1 MIRKALYVLA
11 VFLVLIQFYRP
22 DSNHSSYESAVNEF
36 IQQNNVSSEV
46 ESVLKTSC
54 FDCHSNHTSYPFYA
68 QVAPISFWIN
78 HHVEEGKEHLNFSDW
93 NNYSIKK
100 KLHKLDEIIEEI
112 DEHEMPL
119 GSYTLIHRDAK
130 LKEESS
136 KLLINW
142 SKELQN
148 AYILNSVSI

>member
-1 MIRKALYVLA
+1 MIRKVLYILAIVLI
-11 VFLVLIQFYRP
+11 LIQFYRP
-22 DSNHSSYESAVNEF
+22 DLNNSSYESAVNEF
-36 IQQNNVSSEV
+36 ILQNNVSSEV
-46 ESVLKTSC
+46 ESILKTSC

-112 DEHEMPL
+112 EEHEMPL
-119 GSYTLIHRDAK
+119 RSYTLLHTDAK
-130 LKEESS
+130 LNEEAS
-136 KLLINW
+136 KLLVNW
-142 SKELQN
+142 SKKLQN
-148 AYILNSVSI
+148 TYDIK

>member
-11 VFLVLIQFYRP
+11 VVLVLIQFYRP

-36 IQQNNVSSEV
+36 IQQNNVTSEV

-93 NNYSIKK
+93 NNYSTKK

-130 LKEESS
+130 LNEESS
-136 KLLINW
+136 NLLINW
-142 SKELQN
+142 SKELKS
-148 AYILNSVSI
+148 AYNIK

>member
-1 MIRKALYVLA
+1 MIRKVLYVLA
-11 VFLVLIQFYRP
+11 VVLVLIQFYRP
-22 DSNHSSYESAVNEF
+22 DLNHSSYESAVNEF

-46 ESVLKTSC
+46 ESILKTSC

-93 NNYSIKK
+93 NNYSMKK

-112 DEHEMPL
+112 GEHEMPL
-119 GSYTLIHRDAK
+119 GSYTLIHSNAK

-142 SKELQN
+142 SKELQT
-148 AYILNSVSI
+148 AYNIK

>member
-1 MIRKALYVLA
+1 MIRKVLYVLA
-11 VFLVLIQFYRP
+11 VVLVLIQFYRP
-22 DSNHSSYESAVNEF
+22 DLNHSSYESAVNEF

-54 FDCHSNHTSYPFYA
+54 FDCHSNHTNYPFYA

-130 LKEESS
+130 LNEESS
-136 KLLINW
+136 NLLINW

-148 AYILNSVSI
+148 AYDIK

>member
-22 DSNHSSYESAVNEF
+22 DLNHSNYESAVNEF

-148 AYILNSVSI
+148 AYSIK

>member
-1 MIRKALYVLA
+1 MIRKVLYILAIVLI
-11 VFLVLIQFYRP
+11 LIQFYRP
-22 DSNHSSYESAVNEF
+22 DLNNSSYESAVNEF

-46 ESVLKTSC
+46 ESILKTSC

-78 HHVEEGKEHLNFSDW
+78 HHVEDGKEHLNFSDW

-112 DEHEMPL
+112 EEHEMPL
-119 GSYTLIHRDAK
+119 RSYTLLHTDAK
-130 LKEESS
+130 LNEEAS
-136 KLLINW
+136 KLLVNW
-142 SKELQN
+142 SKKLQN
-148 AYILNSVSI
+148 TYNIK

>member
-11 VFLVLIQFYRP
+11 VVLVLIQFYRP
-22 DSNHSSYESAVNEF
+22 DLNNSSYESAVNAF

-46 ESVLKTSC
+46 ESILKTSC
-54 FDCHSNHTSYPFYA
+54 FDCHSNHTSYPLYA
-68 QVAPISFWIN
+68 QVAPMSFWIN

-119 GSYTLIHRDAK
+119 SSYTLLHDDAK
-130 LKEESS
+130 LSQESS

-148 AYILNSVSI
+148 AYNIK

>member
-1 MIRKALYVLA
+1 MIRKVLYILAIVLI
-11 VFLVLIQFYRP
+11 LIQFYRP
-22 DSNHSSYESAVNEF
+22 DLNNSSYESAVNEF
-36 IQQNNVSSEV
+36 ILQNNVSSEV
-46 ESVLKTSC
+46 ESILKTSC

-112 DEHEMPL
+112 KEHEMPL
-119 GSYTLIHRDAK
+119 RSYTLLHTDAK
-130 LKEESS
+130 LNEEAS
-136 KLLINW
+136 KLLVNW
-142 SKELQN
+142 SKKLQN
-148 AYILNSVSI
+148 TYNIK

>member
-1 MIRKALYVLA
+1 MIRKLLYILAIVLI
-11 VFLVLIQFYRP
+11 LIQFYRP
-22 DSNHSSYESAVNEF
+22 DLNNSSYESAVNEF

-46 ESVLKTSC
+46 ESILKTSC

-112 DEHEMPL
+112 EEHEMPL
-119 GSYTLIHRDAK
+119 RSYTLLHTDAK
-130 LKEESS
+130 LNEEAS
-136 KLLINW
+136 KLLVNW
-142 SKELQN
+142 SKKLQN
-148 AYILNSVSI
+148 TYNIK

>member
-11 VFLVLIQFYRP
+11 VVLVLIQFYRP
-22 DSNHSSYESAVNEF
+22 DLNNSSYESAVNAF

-46 ESVLKTSC
+46 ESILKTSC
-54 FDCHSNHTSYPFYA
+54 FDCHSNHTSYPLYA
-68 QVAPISFWIN
+68 QVAPMSFWIN
-78 HHVEEGKEHLNFSDW
+78 HHVKEGKEHLNFSDW

-119 GSYTLIHRDAK
+119 SSYTLLHDDAK
-130 LKEESS
+130 LSQESS

-148 AYILNSVSI
+148 AYNIK

>member
-1 MIRKALYVLA
+1 MIRKVLYILAIVLI
-11 VFLVLIQFYRP
+11 LIQFYRP
-22 DSNHSSYESAVNEF
+22 DLNNSSYESAVNEF

-46 ESVLKTSC
+46 ESILKTSC

-112 DEHEMPL
+112 EEHEMPL
-119 GSYTLIHRDAK
+119 RSYTLLHTDAK
-130 LKEESS
+130 LNEEAS
-136 KLLINW
+136 KLLVNW
-142 SKELQN
+142 SKKLQN
-148 AYILNSVSI
+148 TYNIK

>member
-11 VFLVLIQFYRP
+11 VVLVLIQFYRP
-22 DSNHSSYESAVNEF
+22 DLNNSSYESAVNEF

-46 ESVLKTSC
+46 ESILETSC
-54 FDCHSNHTSYPFYA
+54 FDCHSNHTSYPLYA

-119 GSYTLIHRDAK
+119 SSYTLLHDDAK
-130 LKEESS
+130 LSQESS

-148 AYILNSVSI
+148 AYNIK

>member
-11 VFLVLIQFYRP
+11 VVLVLIQFYRP
-22 DSNHSSYESAVNEF
+22 DLNNSSYESAVNEF

-68 QVAPISFWIN
+68 QLAPISFWIN

-119 GSYTLIHRDAK
+119 GSYTLIHRNAK

-148 AYILNSVSI
+148 AYSIK

>member
-36 IQQNNVSSEV
+36 IQQNNVSPEV

-54 FDCHSNHTSYPFYA
+54 FDCHSNHTNYPFYA

-130 LKEESS
+130 LNEESS
-136 KLLINW
+136 NLLINW

-148 AYILNSVSI
+148 AYDIK

>member
-1 MIRKALYVLA
+1 MIRKALYVLV

-46 ESVLKTSC
+46 ESVLKLLVLIVILIILA
-54 FDCHSNHTSYPFYA
+54 YPFYA
-68 QVAPISFWIN
+68 QVVFPISFWIN
-78 HHVEEGKEHLNFSDW
+78 HHVEEGKEHLNFPDW

-119 GSYTLIHRDAK
+119 GSYTLIHRNAK

-148 AYILNSVSI
+148 AYSIK

>member
-1 MIRKALYVLA
+1 MIRKLLYILAIVLI
-11 VFLVLIQFYRP
+11 LIQFYRP
-22 DSNHSSYESAVNEF
+22 DLNNSSYESAVNEF

-46 ESVLKTSC
+46 ESILKTSC

-78 HHVEEGKEHLNFSDW
+78 HHVEDGKEHLNFSDW

-112 DEHEMPL
+112 EEHEMPL
-119 GSYTLIHRDAK
+119 RSYTLLHTDAK
-130 LKEESS
+130 LNEEAS
-136 KLLINW
+136 KLLVNW
-142 SKELQN
+142 SKKLQN
-148 AYILNSVSI
+148 TYNIK

>member
-11 VFLVLIQFYRP
+11 VVLVLIQFYRP
-22 DSNHSSYESAVNEF
+22 DLNNSSYESAVNEF

-78 HHVEEGKEHLNFSDW
+78 HHVEEGKEHLNFSDRD
-93 NNYSIKK
+93 NYSIKK

-142 SKELQN
+142 SKELLN
-148 AYILNSVSI
+148 AYNIK

>member
-11 VFLVLIQFYRP
+11 VVLVLIQFYRP
-22 DSNHSSYESAVNEF
+22 DLNNSSYESAVNAF

-46 ESVLKTSC
+46 ESILKTSC
-54 FDCHSNHTSYPFYA
+54 FDCHSNHTNYPLYA
-68 QVAPISFWIN
+68 QVAPMSFWIN

-119 GSYTLIHRDAK
+119 SSYTLLHDDAK
-130 LKEESS
+130 LSQESS

-148 AYILNSVSI
+148 AYNIK

>member
-1 MIRKALYVLA
+1 MIRKVLYVL
-11 VFLVLIQFYRP
+11 VVVLVLIQFYRP
-22 DSNHSSYESAVNEF
+22 DLNHSSYESAVNEF

-54 FDCHSNHTSYPFYA
+54 FDCHSNHTNYPFYA

-130 LKEESS
+130 LNEESS
-136 KLLINW
+136 NLLINW

-148 AYILNSVSI
+148 AYDIK

>member
-11 VFLVLIQFYRP
+11 VVLVLIQFYRQ
-22 DSNHSSYESAVNEF
+22 DLNNSSYESAVNEF
-36 IQQNNVSSEV
+36 IQQNNVTSEV

-54 FDCHSNHTSYPFYA
+54 FDCHSNHTNYPFYA

-112 DEHEMPL
+112 NEHEMPL
-119 GSYTLIHRDAK
+119 GSYTLIHHDAK

-142 SKELQN
+142 SKELLK
-148 AYILNSVSI
+148 AYNIK

>member
-22 DSNHSSYESAVNEF
+22 DLNNSNYESAVNEF
-36 IQQNNVSSEV
+36 IQQNNVTSEV

-130 LKEESS
+130 LNEESS
-136 KLLINW
+136 NLLINW

-148 AYILNSVSI
+148 AYDIK

>member
-1 MIRKALYVLA
+1 MI
-11 VFLVLIQFYRP
+11 LIQFYRP
-22 DSNHSSYESAVNEF
+22 DLNNSSYESAVNEF
-36 IQQNNVSSEV
+36 ILQNNVSSEV
-46 ESVLKTSC
+46 ESILKTSC

-112 DEHEMPL
+112 EEHEMPL
-119 GSYTLIHRDAK
+119 RSYTLLHTDAK
-130 LKEESS
+130 LNEEAS
-136 KLLINW
+136 KLLVNW
-142 SKELQN
+142 SKKLQN
-148 AYILNSVSI
+148 TYNIK

>member
-1 MIRKALYVLA
+1 MK
-11 VFLVLIQFYRP
+11 
-22 DSNHSSYESAVNEF
+22 
-36 IQQNNVSSEV
+36 V
-46 ESVLKTSC
+46 ESILKTSC

-112 DEHEMPL
+112 EEHEMPL
-119 GSYTLIHRDAK
+119 RSYTLLHTDAK
-130 LKEESS
+130 LNEEAS
-136 KLLINW
+136 KLLVNW
-142 SKELQN
+142 SKKLQN
-148 AYILNSVSI
+148 TYNIK

>member
-1 MIRKALYVLA
+1 MIRKLLYILAIVLI
-11 VFLVLIQFYRP
+11 LIQFYRP
-22 DSNHSSYESAVNEF
+22 DLNNSSYESAVNEF

-46 ESVLKTSC
+46 ESILKTSC

-100 KLHKLDEIIEEI
+100 KRK
-112 DEHEMPL
+112 
-119 GSYTLIHRDAK
+119 
-130 LKEESS
+130 
-136 KLLINW
+136 
-142 SKELQN
+142 
-148 AYILNSVSI
+148 

>member
-1 MIRKALYVLA
+1 MIRKLLYILAIVLI
-11 VFLVLIQFYRP
+11 LIQFYRP
-22 DSNHSSYESAVNEF
+22 DLNNSSYESAVNEF

-46 ESVLKTSC
+46 ESILKTSC

-112 DEHEMPL
+112 EEHEMPL
-119 GSYTLIHRDAK
+119 RSYTLLHTDAK
-130 LKEESS
+130 LNEEAS
-136 KLLINW
+136 KLLVNW
-142 SKELQN
+142 SKKLQN
-148 AYILNSVSI
+148 TYDIK

>member
-11 VFLVLIQFYRP
+11 VVLVLIQFYRP
-22 DSNHSSYESAVNEF
+22 ELNNSSYESAVNEF

-46 ESVLKTSC
+46 ESILKTSC

-119 GSYTLIHRDAK
+119 RSYTFLHTDAK
-130 LKEESS
+130 LNEEAS
-136 KLLINW
+136 KFLINW
-142 SKELQN
+142 SKKLQN
-148 AYILNSVSI
+148 SYNNK

>member
-11 VFLVLIQFYRP
+11 VVLVLIQFYRP
-22 DSNHSSYESAVNEF
+22 DLNNSSYESAVNAF

-46 ESVLKTSC
+46 ESILKTSC
-54 FDCHSNHTSYPFYA
+54 FDCHSNHTSYPLYA
-68 QVAPISFWIN
+68 QLAPMSFWIN

-119 GSYTLIHRDAK
+119 SSYTLLHDDAK
-130 LKEESS
+130 LSQESS

-148 AYILNSVSI
+148 AYNIK

>member
-11 VFLVLIQFYRP
+11 VVLVLIQFYRP
-22 DSNHSSYESAVNEF
+22 DLNNSSYESAVNEF

-54 FDCHSNHTSYPFYA
+54 FDCHSNHTNYPFYA

-130 LKEESS
+130 LNEESS
-136 KLLINW
+136 NLLINW

-148 AYILNSVSI
+148 AYDIK

>member
-1 MIRKALYVLA
+1 MIRKVLYVL
-11 VFLVLIQFYRP
+11 VVVLVLIQFYRP
-22 DSNHSSYESAVNEF
+22 DLNNSSYESAVNEF

-54 FDCHSNHTSYPFYA
+54 FDCHSNHTNYPFYA

-119 GSYTLIHRDAK
+119 GSYTLIHHDAK

-148 AYILNSVSI
+148 AYNIK

>member
-1 MIRKALYVLA
+1 MIRKLLYILAIVLI
-11 VFLVLIQFYRP
+11 LIQFYRP
-22 DSNHSSYESAVNEF
+22 DLNNSSYESAVNEF
-36 IQQNNVSSEV
+36 ILQNNVSSEV
-46 ESVLKTSC
+46 ESILKTSC

-112 DEHEMPL
+112 EEHEMPL
-119 GSYTLIHRDAK
+119 RSYTLLHTDAK
-130 LKEESS
+130 LNEEAS
-136 KLLINW
+136 KLLVNW
-142 SKELQN
+142 SKKLQN
-148 AYILNSVSI
+148 TYNIK

>member
-1 MIRKALYVLA
+1 MIRKAFYVLA
-11 VFLVLIQFYRP
+11 VVLVLIQFYRP
-22 DSNHSSYESAVNEF
+22 DLNNSNYESAVNEF
-36 IQQNNVSSEV
+36 IQQNNVTSEV

-93 NNYSIKK
+93 NNYSTKK

-130 LKEESS
+130 LNEESS
-136 KLLINW
+136 NLLINW

-148 AYILNSVSI
+148 AYDIK

>member
-1 MIRKALYVLA
+1 MIRKVLYILAIVLI
-11 VFLVLIQFYRP
+11 LIQFYRP
-22 DSNHSSYESAVNEF
+22 DLNNSSYESAVNEF
-36 IQQNNVSSEV
+36 ILQNNVSSEV
-46 ESVLKTSC
+46 ESILKTSC

-112 DEHEMPL
+112 EEHEMPL
-119 GSYTLIHRDAK
+119 RSYTLLHTDAK
-130 LKEESS
+130 LNEEAS
-136 KLLINW
+136 KLLVNW
-142 SKELQN
+142 SKKLQN
-148 AYILNSVSI
+148 TYNIK

>member
-1 MIRKALYVLA
+1 MIRKVLYVLA
-11 VFLVLIQFYRP
+11 VVLVLIQFYRP
-22 DSNHSSYESAVNEF
+22 DLNNSSYESAVNKF
-36 IQQNNVSSEV
+36 ILQNNVSSEV
-46 ESVLKTSC
+46 ESILKTSC

-112 DEHEMPL
+112 EEHEMPL
-119 GSYTLIHRDAK
+119 RSYTLLHTDAK
-130 LKEESS
+130 LNEEAS
-136 KLLINW
+136 KLLVNW
-142 SKELQN
+142 SKKLQN
-148 AYILNSVSI
+148 TYNIK

>member
-1 MIRKALYVLA
+1 MIRKVLYVLA
-11 VFLVLIQFYRP
+11 VVLVLIQFYRP
-22 DSNHSSYESAVNEF
+22 DLNHSSYESAVNEF

-46 ESVLKTSC
+46 ESILKTSC

-119 GSYTLIHRDAK
+119 RSYHFLHA
-130 LKEESS
+130 
-136 KLLINW
+136 
-142 SKELQN
+142 
-148 AYILNSVSI
+148 

>member
-11 VFLVLIQFYRP
+11 VVLVLIQFYRP

-119 GSYTLIHRDAK
+119 GSYTLIHRNAK

-148 AYILNSVSI
+148 AYSIK